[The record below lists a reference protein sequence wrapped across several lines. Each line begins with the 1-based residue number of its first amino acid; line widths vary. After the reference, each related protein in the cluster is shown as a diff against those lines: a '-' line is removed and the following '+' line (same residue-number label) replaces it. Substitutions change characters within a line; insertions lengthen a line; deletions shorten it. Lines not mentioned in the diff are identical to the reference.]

1 MFSCQTGNAWRN
13 PYRGGG
19 CGVDQW
25 VGAKSVGAGWLWG
38 LSHVSQNEQMFCQIH
53 AHSSPTATIVKS
65 SCELCS
71 LWLPWINNGYS
82 LVHAIRTG
90 YSNEYS
96 HQLAFEFVLVRL
108 FTCALS
114 ASYHQADIITNR
126 KTNKNTRYLHKY
138 VENDPQTPLHPSLC
152 RPLLLQLFL
161 LSNPLSR
168 WREAKL
174 LELLGVIL
182 AGLCSNGCLEK
193 PWKVVDSTM
202 CDGQNSPLQLP

>member
-1 MFSCQTGNAWRN
+1 MPEEIRIGEGAVGWTSRGRGEE
-13 PYRGGG
+13 RGGG
-19 CGVDQW
+19 LV
-25 VGAKSVGAGWLWG
+25 VGFVTR
-38 LSHVSQNEQMFCQIH
+38 LSKWTNVLSDPCTFESNNNDSQ
-53 AHSSPTATIVKS
+53 V
-65 SCELCS
+65 ELRALFALAS
-71 LWLPWINNGYS
+71 MNKQRVLT
-82 LVHAIRTG
+82 RTG

-96 HQLAFEFVLVRL
+96 HQLAFEFVLVRV

-138 VENDPQTPLHPSLC
+138 VENDPQTPLPPSLC
-152 RPLLLQLFL
+152 RHLLLQLFL

-182 AGLCSNGCLEK
+182 AGLCSNDCLEK

-202 CDGQNSPLQLP
+202 YDGQNSPLQLP